1 MHTLIPAV
9 ALRSFTLSLALE
21 YHISLLFS
29 GSLCALTVVW
39 YGRMSVPPHWTDNP
53 WSTCASV
60 TLPACFL
67 CFTFKT
73 IWLIDNI

>member
-39 YGRMSVPPHWTDNP
+39 YARFVSPSPLD
-53 WSTCASV
+53 
-60 TLPACFL
+60 
-67 CFTFKT
+67 
-73 IWLIDNI
+73 